1 MNLRSFAALLGA
13 ALLSA
18 CGPEGVQEIV
28 STPPGAS
35 VKFFNFGVNA
45 PGVNY
50 YANDIKLT
58 AISSTSGAESTSGTT
73 YGAAGNAGLYSG
85 VAPGA
90 YTFTGRIAAAT
101 DKDVAITSVASTLA
115 DGKYYSMYTS
125 GFYNSATKQVE
136 SFLVADDFPATIDY
150 TVAYVRFVNA
160 ISNSSPMTLYAKNTA
175 TGVEVAIGAAVAY
188 KQAGAFVA
196 IPIGPYDLSTRV
208 SGSSANAI
216 VRTAVGFSPGRT
228 YTIASRGDMTVTST
242 TATNRPQLDNTVN
255 R

>member
-28 STPPGAS
+28 STQPGAS

-58 AISSTSGAESTSGTT
+58 AISSTSGTESTSGTA

-90 YTFTGRIAAAT
+90 YTLTGRIAAAT
-101 DKDVAITSVASTLA
+101 DKDLAITSVASTLA
-115 DGKYYSMYTS
+115 DGKYYSFYTS
-125 GFYNSATKQVE
+125 GFYSTATKQAE
-136 SFLVADDFPATIDY
+136 GFLVEDPFPATIDY

-160 ISNSSPMTLYAKNTA
+160 ISNSSPMTLYAKNNTS
-175 TGVEVAIGAAVAY
+175 GVEVPVGGAVAY

-196 IPIGPYDLSTRV
+196 IPIGAYNLSTRV
-208 SGSSANAI
+208 TGSTANAI
-216 VRTAVGFSPGRT
+216 VRTDVGFSPGRT
-228 YTIASRGDMTVTST
+228 YTIGARGDMTVTST
-242 TATNRPQLDNTVN
+242 TATNRPFLDNTIN